1 MYAGLLI
8 SGHCFLQVN
17 TLSLYTTS
25 NECPTN
31 KKKKDRKR
39 KINTHTHTHSVAQF
53 SVPILRLRQ
62 LFSSNKKV
70 GYITDIDHDK
80 IHMWAI

>member
-1 MYAGLLI
+1 MNVPLI
-8 SGHCFLQVN
+8 KI
-17 TLSLYTTS
+17 
-25 NECPTN
+25 
-31 KKKKDRKR
+31 KKKTEKEKL
-39 KINTHTHTHSVAQF
+39 THIHTHSVAQF